1 MKSSYNSTLSSRY
14 ASREM
19 LYIWSDSNKYSLWR
33 KLWFELAKLEKKWG
47 ASISDEGLVQ
57 MEANLFNISWDR
69 VDYWEGVT
77 RHEVL
82 AHIHAFGEQAP
93 EAKSFIHLG
102 ATSCDIMDNAELILI
117 RDSLNI
123 ILKKAAGVL
132 NNLSNLS
139 LEWKSEPILGY
150 THFQP
155 AQLTTI
161 GKRIALWLSD
171 FYQDF
176 VSIDREISSLK
187 FRGLKGAVGTSATFY
202 SLFGENF
209 PSLEKEF
216 AKAFGFQSCY
226 PIMGQTYSRKIEHQI
241 LNSLSGLASSSCKM
255 ATDLRLLCHTG
266 EMEEP
271 FESGQVGSSAM
282 PYKRNPMRSE
292 RVCSLSRHLASLT
305 GEGLQTAMSQWLERS
320 LDDSAARRLY
330 LPESFLVADS
340 ILQLLLNI
348 SSGLV
353 INRGAIKRK
362 IREQL
367 PYLASEEIILAMVEK
382 GFDRQK
388 IHEELRELFMNNHK
402 QKEAGTVEGGED
414 LISILLSHPAFSLI
428 EDSLRSKILNEDN
441 VSYLCGMAEEQ
452 AQSFSQFVLSEIS
465 KTDFV
470 NHAEIKK

>member
-1 MKSSYNSTLSSRY
+1 
-14 ASREM
+14 
-19 LYIWSDSNKYSLWR
+19 
-33 KLWFELAKLEKKWG
+33 
-47 ASISDEGLVQ
+47 
-57 MEANLFNISWDR
+57 
-69 VDYWEGVT
+69 
-77 RHEVL
+77 
-82 AHIHAFGEQAP
+82 
-93 EAKSFIHLG
+93 
-102 ATSCDIMDNAELILI
+102 
-117 RDSLNI
+117 
-123 ILKKAAGVL
+123 
-132 NNLSNLS
+132 
-139 LEWKSEPILGY
+139 
-150 THFQP
+150 
-155 AQLTTI
+155 
-161 GKRIALWLSD
+161 
-171 FYQDF
+171 
-176 VSIDREISSLK
+176 
-187 FRGLKGAVGTSATFY
+187 
-202 SLFGENF
+202 
-209 PSLEKEF
+209 
-216 AKAFGFQSCY
+216 
-226 PIMGQTYSRKIEHQI
+226 
-241 LNSLSGLASSSCKM
+241 
-255 ATDLRLLCHTG
+255 
-266 EMEEP
+266 
-271 FESGQVGSSAM
+271 
-282 PYKRNPMRSE
+282 
-292 RVCSLSRHLASLT
+292 LASLT